1 MNRSI
6 QESLAKEVSSVRI
19 SKYYLKRIWL
29 DMQLLLLYYYHGEK
43 LHLREFKKLLE
54 KPIPISKIVII
65 GFV

>member
-29 DMQLLLLYYYHGEK
+29 DMQLLLQYYYHEET
-43 LHLREFKKLLE
+43 LHLREFNKLLE

>member
-29 DMQLLLLYYYHGEK
+29 DMQILLPYYYHEEK
-43 LHLREFKKLLE
+43 FHLKEFNKLLE
-54 KPIPISKIVII
+54 KPISKIVII